1 MRRDGSDG
9 QLLSE
14 WNKER
19 PLCAAVG
26 THTSRLI
33 ALKGAHII
41 QKNNMKTI
49 KPLNHLST

>member
-1 MRRDGSDG
+1 MRQDGSDG

-19 PLCAAVG
+19 PLCAAVD
-26 THTSRLI
+26 THTNRLV
-33 ALKGAHII
+33 AFKGAHII

-49 KPLNHLST
+49 ELLNHIST